1 MLLLSHGEKTYVP
14 SLNLQLKMFCC
25 MLIVLDDRKTTLT
38 SILIN
43 QEERYHLDDERQIIS
58 NVIISENCVGIP
70 KFSVNCFK
78 NDRLQTFQKFHID
91 KNKCIFH
98 IVCVLHWFKIDE
110 PVMTLLGKCFWNILI
125 FVFI

>member
-1 MLLLSHGEKTYVP
+1 
-14 SLNLQLKMFCC
+14 
-25 MLIVLDDRKTTLT
+25 MLIVLDDRKTALT

-70 KFSVNCFK
+70 NFSVNCFK

-91 KNKCIFH
+91 
-98 IVCVLHWFKIDE
+98 
-110 PVMTLLGKCFWNILI
+110 ILI
-125 FVFI
+125 SAFSTLYAFCIGLKLMNQS